1 MLRKIKPREI
11 LEPVTRSPHRAA
23 IAAAVEKVVARRREY
38 ERAKGRSKKA
48 EMLASGKVAS
58 GATPEYDAVMQR
70 LILSPLEIGSRT
82 PEEFRAAVR
91 ATSAAKALRA
101 KKPTVKGSAAKKQA
115 TKKTFP
121 KTL

>member
-1 MLRKIKPREI
+1 MTSE
-11 LEPVTRSPHRAA
+11 E
-23 IAAAVEKVVARRREY
+23 
-38 ERAKGRSKKA
+38 ER
-48 EMLASGKVAS
+48 LASGKVAR
-58 GATPEYDAVMQR
+58 GATPGYATAMQR

-101 KKPTVKGSAAKKQA
+101 EKPTAKEPAAKKQA
-115 TKKTFP
+115 TKKTLP